1 MRTRDAAVCTRM
13 MEPWSGQQARAR
25 AAGGGGKRDPLLSE
39 HDDPTWKPPKSDK
52 GRRGVAGFFDWFY
65 EWLERPVHASTLC
78 TFRALYSLVM
88 LMQFAKWSTMFL
100 DFQTSVYT
108 LPYPGVGWIKPVSPE
123 FGNTMLMIGF
133 VACFCLF
140 LGFMTRA
147 ASVACFIIFAYLFHI
162 CESYHNNHFI
172 LMCHICFLACF
183 VDWNVWLAVDCLIPF
198 INKRKKNVATTIPN
212 WHLFLFRLIFTI
224 PYFFGS
230 IAKMNR
236 DWTFRAQPLI
246 DWFGGRGGLYDFW
259 LFPWFI
265 AETGLI
271 FDLVVGSRRE
281 FLLEHTLLYFMLS
294 LLRLSKL
301 FFCL

>member
-1 MRTRDAAVCTRM
+1 

-147 ASVACFIIFAYLFHI
+147 ASVACFIIFAYLFHLRVVSQQPLHPHVPHLFSGMFRRLE
-162 CESYHNNHFI
+162 CVAGSRLPDSVHQQKEEKCSHNNPQ
-172 LMCHICFLACF
+172 LASIF
-183 VDWNVWLAVDCLIPF
+183 VSTYI
-198 INKRKKNVATTIPN
+198 
-212 WHLFLFRLIFTI
+212 HHSLFL
-224 PYFFGS
+224 
-230 IAKMNR
+230 
-236 DWTFRAQPLI
+236 WI
-246 DWFGGRGGLYDFW
+246 DCKN
-259 LFPWFI
+259 
-265 AETGLI
+265 E
-271 FDLVVGSRRE
+271 
-281 FLLEHTLLYFMLS
+281 
-294 LLRLSKL
+294 
-301 FFCL
+301 